1 MVAKL
6 SSRESDAEENGK
18 QCKVSCSSRNIC
30 PDGGAFPNGLLLW
43 TTMLV
48 ESDCWKEEGGKKQT
62 VHCTVQRFPSWG
74 SPAHPPGLYHLVPV
88 AGTLEAVHQLQ
99 LGLHSLRVLWPWQGS
114 QEIAK

>member
-43 TTMLV
+43 TMLV
-48 ESDCWKEEGGKKQT
+48 ESDCWKEEGGKNRLCT
-62 VHCTVQRFPSWG
+62 ALCSAYLPGVH
-74 SPAHPPGLYHLVPV
+74 LL
-88 AGTLEAVHQLQ
+88 TL
-99 LGLHSLRVLWPWQGS
+99 QGS
-114 QEIAK
+114 ITWLL